1 VIAEDSS
8 AGAGGSS
15 GLRGKVRPRGAG
27 RRFGW
32 GLADQAVSSL
42 TNFAVSL
49 YVARSLGAVQFGAFS
64 LAYVTYS
71 FVLNASRGL
80 STDPLLVRFSGAEPR
95 VWRRAV
101 SSCSGTALAVGLVA
115 GAAMLAVA
123 VLLGGTARVA
133 FVAMGLTMPGL
144 MLQDSWRFAFF
155 ALGRGS
161 QAFIN
166 DMIWAAAMLPALL
179 ALRMTGHESVFWFVL
194 AWGASANVAAA
205 VGPLQARVFPRIL
218 DAWTWVRR
226 HRDLA
231 LRYLAENTIFSGSTQ
246 LRLTFLGVIAGL
258 AAVGYVQAAQTL
270 MGPFLAALMGISLVT
285 VPEAARVLQQSP
297 RQLRLFCLLIG
308 VGAALA
314 ALAWGLVLMFA
325 LPRGLGHLVLR
336 SLWRPTDPLILPVTL
351 TVMGTCFTIGAS
363 AGLRALG
370 SSRRSLRAMIFSSV
384 LLVVL
389 SVTGAVTGG
398 ALGTVRATA
407 VAGLFAV
414 LAWWWQLRAALREAD
429 IASASLG
436 LVPSHPP
443 GRHRMHPAGASNGQG
458 PPPARNGQG
467 PPWAAHNGQDP
478 MPRRGPGPPQALR
491 PGDEATRTR
500 Y

>member
-1 VIAEDSS
+1 MVTEDSV
-8 AGAGGSS
+8 GPGGP
-15 GLRGKVRPRGAG
+15 RGKGSPRGAG

-95 VWRRAV
+95 AWRRAV
-101 SSCSGTALAVGLVA
+101 SSCTGTALAVGLVA

-123 VLLGGTARVA
+123 MLLGGTAKVA

-144 MLQDSWRFAFF
+144 LLQDSWRFAFF

-161 QAFIN
+161 QAFLN
-166 DMIWAAAMLPALL
+166 DIVWAAAMVPALL
-179 ALRMTGHESVFWFVL
+179 ALRMTGHETVFWFVL

-205 VGPLQARVFPRIL
+205 VGPLQARVVPRITH
-218 DAWTWVRR
+218 AWTWVMR

-246 LRLTFLGVIAGL
+246 LRLTFLSVIAGL

-285 VPEAARVLQQSP
+285 VPEAARVLQHSP
-297 RQLRLFCLLIG
+297 RHLRLFSLLIG
-308 VGAALA
+308 VAASLA
-314 ALAWGLVLMFA
+314 ALAWGVVLLIA
-325 LPRGLGHLVLR
+325 LPRGLGDLVLR
-336 SLWRPTDPLILPVTL
+336 SQLWRPTYPLIFFVML

-370 SSRRSLRAMIFSSV
+370 ASRRSLRAMIFSSV
-384 LLVVL
+384 VLVVL
-389 SVTGAVTGG
+389 SVAGALTGG

-407 VAGLFAV
+407 VAGGFAV
-414 LAWWWQLRAALREAD
+414 LAWWWQLGAALREAD

-436 LVPSHPP
+436 LGTTHPA
-443 GRHRMHPAGASNGQG
+443 GRHRMPPTAARPA
-458 PPPARNGQG
+458 PAQ
-467 PPWAAHNGQDP
+467 P
-478 MPRRGPGPPQALR
+478 PRRRPSPSPPRTPQPLR
-491 PGDEATRTR
+491 PGD
-500 Y
+500 

>member
-1 VIAEDSS
+1 MVAEDSS
-8 AGAGGSS
+8 GAGGS
-15 GLRGKVRPRGAG
+15 RGKVKPRGAG

-32 GLADQAVSSL
+32 GMADQAVSSL

-49 YVARSLGAVQFGAFS
+49 YIARSLGAVQFGAFS
-64 LAYVTYS
+64 LAYVTYG

-95 VWRRAV
+95 AWRRAV
-101 SSCSGTALAVGLVA
+101 SSCTGTAVSVGLVA

-123 VLLGGTARVA
+123 MLLGGTAKVA

-161 QAFIN
+161 QAFLN
-166 DMIWAAAMLPALL
+166 DIVWALAMLPALL
-179 ALRMTGHESVFWFVL
+179 ALRMTGHETVFWFVL

-205 VGPLQARVFPRIL
+205 VGPLQARVVPRVL
-218 DAWTWVRR
+218 DAWIWVMR

-231 LRYLAENTIFSGSTQ
+231 FRYLAENTIFSGSTQ
-246 LRLTFLGVIAGL
+246 LRLTALGLISGL
-258 AAVGYVQAAQTL
+258 AAVGYVQAASTL

-285 VPEAARVLQQSP
+285 VPEAARVLQHSP
-297 RQLRLFCLLIG
+297 KHLRLFCLLIG
-308 VGAALA
+308 AGAALA
-314 ALAWGLVLMFA
+314 ALAWGVVLMIA
-325 LPRGLGHLVLR
+325 LPRGLGQLVLR
-336 SLWRPTDPLILPVTL
+336 SLWRPTDPLIVFVTL

-384 LLVVL
+384 VLVVL
-389 SVTGAVTGG
+389 SVAGAATGG

-407 VAGLFAV
+407 VAGGFAV

-436 LVPSHPP
+436 LVSGQPA
-443 GRHRMHPAGASNGQG
+443 GRHRM
-458 PPPARNGQG
+458 PPSPAR
-467 PPWAAHNGQDP
+467 AAAAP
-478 MPRRGPGPPQALR
+478 AVAPAPLPRRRPGPSRSPQPLR
-491 PGDEATRTR
+491 PGD
-500 Y
+500 

>member
-1 VIAEDSS
+1 MVTEDSV
-8 AGAGGSS
+8 GPGGP
-15 GLRGKVRPRGAG
+15 RGKVRPRGAG

-95 VWRRAV
+95 AWRRAV
-101 SSCSGTALAVGLVA
+101 SSCTGTALAVGLVG

-123 VLLGGTARVA
+123 MLLGGTAKVA

-161 QAFIN
+161 QAFLN
-166 DMIWAAAMLPALL
+166 DMVWAAAMVPALL
-179 ALRMTGHESVFWFVL
+179 ALRMTGHETVFWFVL

-205 VGPLQARVFPRIL
+205 VGPLQARVVPRITH
-218 DAWTWVRR
+218 AWTWVMR

-285 VPEAARVLQQSP
+285 VPEAARVLQHSP
-297 RQLRLFCLLIG
+297 RHLRLFSLLIG
-308 VGAALA
+308 VAASLA
-314 ALAWGLVLMFA
+314 ALAWGAVLLIA
-325 LPRGLGHLVLR
+325 LPRGLGDLVLR
-336 SLWRPTDPLILPVTL
+336 SQLWRPTYPLILYVML

-370 SSRRSLRAMIFSSV
+370 ASRRSLRAMIFSSIV
-384 LLVVL
+384 LVVL
-389 SVTGAVTGG
+389 SVAGALTGG

-407 VAGLFAV
+407 VAGGFAV
-414 LAWWWQLRAALREAD
+414 LAWWWQLGAALREAD

-436 LVPSHPP
+436 LGTTHPA
-443 GRHRMHPAGASNGQG
+443 GRHRV
-458 PPPARNGQG
+458 PPPAARPAPA
-467 PPWAAHNGQDP
+467 PP
-478 MPRRGPGPPQALR
+478 PRRRPSPSPPRTPQPLR
-491 PGDEATRTR
+491 PGD
-500 Y
+500 

>member
-1 VIAEDSS
+1 VVVTEDSS
-8 AGAGGSS
+8 VTARSRA
-15 GLRGKVRPRGAG
+15 RGKLRARGVG

-71 FVLNASRGL
+71 FALNASRGL

-95 VWRRAV
+95 AWRRAV
-101 SSCSGTALAVGLVA
+101 GSCTGTALAVGLVA

-133 FVAMGLTMPGL
+133 FLAMGLTMPGL
-144 MLQDSWRFAFF
+144 LLQDSWRFAFF
-155 ALGRGS
+155 AAGRGS
-161 QAFIN
+161 QAFLN

-179 ALRMTGHESVFWFVL
+179 ALKMTGHETVFWFVL

-205 VGPLQARVFPRIL
+205 AGPFQARVIPKIL
-218 DAWTWVRR
+218 DAWTWVMR

-231 LRYLAENTIFSGSTQ
+231 FRYLAENTIFSGSTQ
-246 LRLTFLGVIAGL
+246 LRITFLGVIAGL

-285 VPEAARVLQQSP
+285 VPEAARVLQNSP
-297 RQLRLFCLLIG
+297 RQLRIFCLLIG
-308 VGAALA
+308 VGSALA
-314 ALAWGLVLMFA
+314 ALAWGVVLMFA
-325 LPRGLGHLVLR
+325 LPRGLGELVLR
-336 SLWRPTDPLILPVTL
+336 SRLWRPTYPLILFVTL

-370 SSRRSLRAMIFSSV
+370 SSRRSLRAMIFSSAV
-384 LLVVL
+384 LVVL
-389 SVTGAVTGG
+389 SITGAITGG

-407 VAGLFAV
+407 MAGGFAV

-436 LVPSHPP
+436 LMTSHPA
-443 GRHRMHPAGASNGQG
+443 GRHRIPPSVSPTRTTG
-458 PPPARNGQG
+458 PPRS
-467 PPWAAHNGQDP
+467 
-478 MPRRGPGPPQALR
+478 RQAPSR
-491 PGDEATRTR
+491 SP
-500 Y
+500 